1 MQDNVVVVGLGTIG
15 LAIAVALA
23 NSGCRVMGYDIDD
36 NVVDRL
42 RHDPSL
48 NLPVALGSA
57 LKDAV
62 DAGALAFDSALRP
75 AGESRTYIVAVPT
88 RLCGNSFDAQPLTSA
103 VEAVQRAAAAGD
115 LIVLKS
121 TVPIGTTRAIGR
133 MLGASNVDVG
143 LVYCPDRSVTGK
155 SFEEQFSLP
164 HIVGGLDPRS
174 SARATRL
181 FARLGTVINVGSPE
195 AAEAAKL
202 FANAQRDVT
211 FGLANE
217 FAMICEKLG
226 LDMYEIASA
235 GAVDYPRGGFNRPGP
250 VGGPCLSRDTFLLA
264 ASVPGGDAPKVS
276 LAARTVN
283 QRVIAQIA
291 DTVAAHL
298 KTQEPAGLTVAIL
311 GIAFKGVPV
320 TDDVRGS
327 AGRELMRLLAERLP
341 GLVFRAWDA
350 AVGSDTLAK
359 LGFVACD
366 DILSAATG
374 ASVVVVAND
383 HAEFRR
389 LAVHDLG
396 AVMRKPALIYDL
408 CGTMPRPADLPAGVS
423 VRTFGIGLPAT

>member
-23 NSGCRVMGYDIDD
+23 SRDCRVTGYDIDD
-36 NVVDRL
+36 NVIDRL

-48 NLPVALGSA
+48 NLPIALGSA

-75 AGESRTYIVAVPT
+75 AGESRTYIVAVTT
-88 RLCGNSFDAQPLTSA
+88 RLCGSAFDAQPLTSA
-103 VEAVQRAAAAGD
+103 VEAVQRVAAAGD

-133 MLGASNVDVG
+133 TLRASNADVG

-164 HIVGGLDPRS
+164 HIVGGLDPQS

-181 FARLGTVINVGSPE
+181 FARLGTVIDVGSPE

-235 GAVDYPRGGFNRPGP
+235 GAIDYPRGGFNRPGP

-350 AVGSDTLAK
+350 AVGSDMLAK

-389 LAVHDLG
+389 LAIHDLG
-396 AVMRKPALIYDL
+396 AVMLKPALIYDL
-408 CGTMPRPADLPAGVS
+408 CGTIPRPADLPPGLS